1 MSQHKENALTA
12 LDKAL
17 KELDGAIP
25 SLSAKIVTAAIE
37 TARDEV
43 AQIQELVRARRK
55 GKKKEDDA

>member
-17 KELDGAIP
+17 KELDGTLP

-43 AQIQELVRARRK
+43 GQIQELVRARRK